1 MNDIVRGDSCGVS
14 HLVFV
19 RAIQLQV
26 YRSTGRYVLTS
37 LIALLTI
44 AVTVDYRI

>member
-26 YRSTGRYVLTS
+26 YRSLRTYIS
-37 LIALLTI
+37 DS
-44 AVTVDYRI
+44 TVNHSGNC